1 MIENVMPNETTIP
14 LMPCASVPETL
25 EFYRC
30 LGFEVVHEQTRPY
43 VYLALSYRGFQVH
56 FGKAPAHLDPARED
70 GGGCLVL
77 VDEVAP
83 YHAAFT
89 AAMRA
94 THGKVLGSGRPRIT
108 RYRAGAS
115 RFTLIDPSG
124 NSLIFIQRDEP
135 ATLEYGG
142 SKSLRGLARAVD
154 NARVLIEFKNDD
166 HLAHRVLT
174 TGLARHG
181 ENADDLDTAKALAM
195 LIEIATTLG
204 RPEEAAPWRERL
216 ARIPLDP
223 DQRYQVEAM
232 LRSTEHAAPLDR
244 PEPVQEPVE
253 EEAGS

>member
-14 LMPCASVPETL
+14 LMPCVSVSETL
-25 EFYRC
+25 DFYRC

-43 VYLALSYRGFQVH
+43 VYLALSHRGFQLH
-56 FGKAPAHLDPARED
+56 FGNAPAHLDPVRED
-70 GGGCLVL
+70 GGGCLVM

-94 THGKVLGSGRPRIT
+94 THGKVLASGRPRIT

-124 NSLIFIQRDEP
+124 NSIIFIQRDEP
-135 ATLEYGG
+135 TTLEYGG

-154 NARVLIEFKNDD
+154 NARILIEFKNDD

-181 ENADDLDTAKALAM
+181 ENADPLDTAKALAM
-195 LIEIATTLG
+195 LIETATILD
-204 RPEEAAPWRERL
+204 RPEETAPWRDLL
-216 ARIPLDP
+216 ARIPLDAE
-223 DQRYQVEAM
+223 QRGQVEAV
-232 LRSTEHAAPLDR
+232 LRNAAHVPLSAR
-244 PEPVQEPVE
+244 PQAAGE
-253 EEAGS
+253 ESVS